1 METTHLLAV
10 SREPAVLRLLWSIA
24 ESNAWHLETA
34 ASGWDAME
42 RVQSGANPQL
52 LLLDLPRGD
61 SDSLHLL
68 RWLRRLRPELSVVV
82 FCHSDDAA
90 TGKEASRL
98 GAEDV
103 LVAPFNEQQIES
115 VIRRHLEP
123 AGNGHNAAARENF
136 DTIGAD
142 GFFVSA
148 SPIMHKLRAQA
159 ELLAQAD
166 VPVLI
171 LGEPGCGKYTVASLI
186 HKLSVRS
193 GFRLVKINCAEMPE
207 ALLEAELFGEK
218 RAASDTTRPASLGT
232 FAAGEKGTI
241 FLSEITELP
250 ARLQSRLLQVL
261 QSYALKN
268 QGLKNQALQGAGLEN
283 SVVHNKGSQNRGQAD
298 PGFGRDDFRSEI
310 FPNQGLQNPDVRRA
324 AGANTATADVR
335 ILAASSVNLDRALA
349 EKRLREDLYYRLSA
363 FTVQVPP
370 LRQRRDEIAILLR
383 YLMHKLAKHYN
394 LPARGFSAS
403 MLQACEQH
411 SWPGNL
417 TELETFVKRYLV
429 AGEPQLTLGEMGL
442 DSTDRNPRIPVRDMR
457 SAPAATVAWDE
468 TEPYERGIDGDEE
481 NEVARREAEPES
493 LKSLIQGIKSEAEQ
507 NAIGAALKK
516 TGWNRKA
523 AARLLRVSYRTLLY
537 KIEQYHMR
545 APDAYLPALP
555 VEEFSVQGNGVKG
568 NGKAS

>member
-1 METTHLLAV
+1 MEITHLLAV

-42 RVQSGANPQL
+42 RVQSGATPRL

-68 RWLRRLRPELSVVV
+68 RWLRRLRPDLSVAVL
-82 FCHSDDAA
+82 CHSEDAA
-90 TGKEASRL
+90 TGKEATRL

-103 LVAPFNEQQIES
+103 VVAPFNEQQIES
-115 VIRRHLEP
+115 VMRRHLEP
-123 AGNGHNAAARENF
+123 AGNGHGAVARENF
-136 DTIGAD
+136 DTIGTD

-171 LGEPGCGKYTVASLI
+171 LGEPGSGKYTVASLI

-193 GFRLVKINCAEMPE
+193 GFRLVKMNCAEMPE

-218 RAASDTTRPASLGT
+218 RATSDGSRPASFGK

-241 FLSEITELP
+241 FLSEITEMP

-261 QSYALKN
+261 QSQALKH
-268 QGLKNQALQGAGLEN
+268 QALQVAGLQCPVLQN
-283 SVVHNKGSQNRGQAD
+283 TSSQNHRGPAD
-298 PGFGRDDFRSEI
+298 HGFRSDDFRSEI
-310 FPNQGLQNPDVRRA
+310 FPNQGVQDADLRRA
-324 AGANTATADVR
+324 PGVDAAMADVR

-403 MLQACEQH
+403 MLNACEQH

-442 DSTDRNPRIPVRDMR
+442 DSIDRGARVPARNMR
-457 SAPAATVAWDE
+457 SAPAAWDE
-468 TEPYERGIDGDEE
+468 TERYEREIDVDEE
-481 NEVARREAEPES
+481 NESGRREAEPES

-545 APDAYLPALP
+545 APDAYLPSLP
-555 VEEFSVQGNGVKG
+555 VEEFSVQADGVKG

>member
-1 METTHLLAV
+1 MERTHLLAV
-10 SREPAVLRLLWSIA
+10 SREPAVHRLLWSIA

-42 RVQSGANPQL
+42 RVQSGATPRL

-68 RWLRRLRPELSVVV
+68 RWLRRLRPELSVAVL
-82 FCHSDDAA
+82 CHSDDAA
-90 TGKEASRL
+90 TGKEATRL

-103 LVAPFNEQQIES
+103 LVAPFNEQQIEA
-115 VIRRHLEP
+115 VIRRHLKP
-123 AGNGHNAAARENF
+123 AGNGHSAAARENF

-218 RAASDTTRPASLGT
+218 RAASDGTRPVSLGK

-241 FLSEITELP
+241 FLSEITEMP
-250 ARLQSRLLQVL
+250 ARLQSRLLQAL
-261 QSYALKN
+261 QSQALKH
-268 QGLKNQALQGAGLEN
+268 QGLKHQGLKHQALQVAGLEN
-283 SVVHNKGSQNRGQAD
+283 PVLQSASSPNQRRLAD
-298 PGFGRDDFRSEI
+298 HRFRSDDFRSEI
-310 FPNQGLQNPDVRRA
+310 FTNQGVHGP
-324 AGANTATADVR
+324 AGVDGATADVR

-383 YLMHKLAKHYN
+383 YLMHKLAKHYS

-429 AGEPQLTLGEMGL
+429 AGESQLTLGEMGL
-442 DSTDRNPRIPVRDMR
+442 DSIDRGARVPARNMR
-457 SAPAATVAWDE
+457 PAQSAWDE
-468 TEPYERGIDGDEE
+468 TERYDREIDGDEE
-481 NEVARREAEPES
+481 NELGRREAEPES

-537 KIEQYHMR
+537 KIEQYRMR

-555 VEEFSVQGNGVKG
+555 VEEFSVQADGVKG